1 MILEAQHISKWF
13 AASDNKTA
21 ILKDIN
27 FSIDYGEMLY
37 IVGPSGSGKTTLLSL
52 ISGILKPSEGRIL
65 FKNKDIWQL
74 SNDELTKLR
83 LYSIGFVF
91 QDFHLFPQLSALEN
105 VAVPLVLQ
113 KISWKEALEQAT
125 HTLALLGLSR
135 QRHFAPN
142 KMSVGEQQRVAIARA
157 IITKPELL
165 IFDEPTASLDG
176 ASGQKIIAF
185 IKKSILNE
193 NHAIVVVTHDQRIHQ
208 FANRILFLEDGTLST
223 AMKTSD
229 DY

>member
-135 QRHFAPN
+135 QRHWGILTCKFPN
-142 KMSVGEQQRVAIARA
+142 CQPDVSTTDR
-157 IITKPELL
+157 T
-165 IFDEPTASLDG
+165 
-176 ASGQKIIAF
+176 
-185 IKKSILNE
+185 
-193 NHAIVVVTHDQRIHQ
+193 
-208 FANRILFLEDGTLST
+208 FLAWLR
-223 AMKTSD
+223 K
-229 DY
+229 